1 MPSKA
6 ALEYL
11 EKKKTSGPQ
20 ALSDTLKSDLQ
31 KKAAARVEE
40 EESKCTIFDKKVS
53 DLIARFDENEVKK
66 GKKLGEGGF
75 CEVFEVTSLDL
86 SSDEADALEEKH
98 KSEIEEF
105 HTRKYMSMTC
115 IRKDEAR
122 YAVKRLSARSLA
134 DATLFEKGIADLA
147 FEAHFLSV
155 IHHPNII
162 KVRGFCI
169 EDFCSDR
176 FFIMMDRLYDTL
188 DTAIISWREKN
199 KKFTS
204 LMGAMKGGKEKAQ
217 ELLADRLNFAW
228 DLANAMEHLHKM
240 KIIYRDLKPENIGFD
255 VRGDLKIFDFGL
267 AKEVRNPDNSGNYNL
282 TGYCG
287 SPMYMAP
294 EVLKCVPYNLAA
306 DVYSYSIVL
315 WQIVALA
322 VPYKKVPKNILE
334 TMVAEKNHRPTID
347 VKWTTKIKTV
357 IQKCWDPSPKNR
369 PPFSEVKSLVYE
381 CVMEAGGEDELGL
394 AIDSSTKS
402 FRNLM
407 RGMKDEN

>member
-11 EKKKTSGPQ
+11 AKKKNSGPQ
-20 ALSDTLKSDLQ
+20 PLSDDQKIILQ
-31 KKAAARVEE
+31 RKAAARVEDE
-40 EESKCTIFDKKVS
+40 EAKCTIFNKKIS
-53 DLIARFDENEVKK
+53 DMIARFDENEVKT

-75 CEVFEVTSLDL
+75 CEVFEVTSLVL
-86 SSDEADALEEKH
+86 SSSEADSLEQKH

-115 IRKDEAR
+115 IRKNEAR

-134 DATLFEKGIADLA
+134 DPTLYEKGIADLA

-155 IHHPNII
+155 IHHSNII
-162 KVRGFCI
+162 KVRGFYI

-188 DTAIISWREKN
+188 DKAIVTWKEKN
-199 KKFTS
+199 NKYNS
-204 LMGAMKGGKEKAQ
+204 LMGVMKGGKEKAQ
-217 ELLADRLNFAW
+217 ELFADRMNFAW
-228 DLANAMEHLHKM
+228 DLANAMDHLHKM

-267 AKEVRNPDNSGNYNL
+267 AKEVRNVDDKGNYNL

-322 VPYKKVPKNILE
+322 PPYKKLPKNVLE
-334 TMVAEKNHRPTID
+334 QMVVEKNLRPTID
-347 VKWTTKIKTV
+347 EKWTTKVKTV
-357 IQKCWDPSPKNR
+357 IQKCWDPLPQQR
-369 PPFSEVKSLVYE
+369 PIFSEVKSMVYD
-381 CVMEAGGEDELGL
+381 CVIEAGGEDDEAGL

-407 RGMKDEN
+407 RGI